1 VKNYFYK
8 KFKKSSVGDSFGP
21 TFATH
26 WFKLEFQ
33 IPLEWKGEE
42 VHLLWNS
49 ETEAMVWRDDKPAQG
64 LSGLGWQG
72 RGEYPITYCSQG
84 NEKIVLFVEMACN
97 GLFGAGYPV
106 PHDPPNMNKYYTL
119 KQV

>member
-1 VKNYFYK
+1 
-8 KFKKSSVGDSFGP
+8 
-21 TFATH
+21 
-26 WFKLEFQ
+26 
-33 IPLEWKGEE
+33 
-42 VHLLWNS
+42 
-49 ETEAMVWRDDKPAQG
+49 MVWKDGIPTQG

-119 KQV
+119 KQVEIGLFDKKKFEMITNFNLISEIARV

>member
-1 VKNYFYK
+1 
-8 KFKKSSVGDSFGP
+8 
-21 TFATH
+21 
-26 WFKLEFQ
+26 
-33 IPLEWKGEE
+33 
-42 VHLLWNS
+42 
-49 ETEAMVWRDDKPAQG
+49 MVWRDGIPAQG

-119 KQV
+119 KQVFKFYSQRWKLVYLIRKNLK